1 MSKVEDEMK
10 YHMEFTMG
18 DWSADGHG
26 LKEEWHIVSNHSAK
40 DIEEA
45 VKKFEKE
52 TNFKIRN
59 WAEEYEDSRLPTED
73 VDDLEKLG
81 FITDTENIPGIEHWD
96 EDYSFDGDS
105 GYVTFIFNVIVK
117 HYIPDFRWET
127 FTIPNEEH
135 LSCMHGR
142 GYGLFF
148 L

>member
-1 MSKVEDEMK
+1 MIKVKDEMK

-26 LKEEWHIVSNHSAK
+26 LKEEYHIVSNHSAK
-40 DIEEA
+40 EIDEA

-52 TNFKIRN
+52 TNFKIGN
-59 WAEEYEDSRLPTED
+59 WAAEYEDSRLPTED
-73 VDDLEKLG
+73 LEDLEKLG
-81 FITDTENIPGIEHWD
+81 FITDTENIPGIDYWNG
-96 EDYSFDGDS
+96 DYSFDGDS

-117 HYIPDFRWET
+117 HYIPDFKWSNFR
-127 FTIPNEEH
+127 IPDEEH
-135 LSCMHGR
+135 LECMHGC